1 MSLTEEE
8 KMAKAMLIMDMP
20 RACYVCP
27 FCYKAELIA
36 KGNYLYEQLHRC
48 RMEPLDVEDV
58 YLDDVV
64 YKKPTW
70 CPLREVPQK
79 KQGGDYTS
87 LIIIGER
94 KGYNACID
102 EILGGGE

>member
-1 MSLTEEE
+1 
-8 KMAKAMLIMDMP
+8 MAKAILVLGMP
-20 RACYVCP
+20 SSCDKCEFCREVRTDRHVC
-27 FCYKAELIA
+27 
-36 KGNYLYEQLHRC
+36 EQKVINGLCKRIDY
-48 RMEPLDVEDV
+48 DVEN
-58 YLDDVV
+58 YM
-64 YKKPTW
+64 YEKPSW

-87 LIIIGER
+87 LIRIGEV